1 MPYFLGSTSNS
12 NEFLLL
18 KNNKKITFSLNTK
31 SIPGTKKYFNSNY
44 LNVVNPDNTIY
55 NLEQDIELFVH
66 QTYPEYH
73 LRSNII
79 FNNKQFV
86 QFKVEDDLVVNPN
99 TNLSIDVEIDKIKFN
114 HENKF
119 YSVMLRVTS
128 VGIKYFQKKY

>member
-1 MPYFLGSTSNS
+1 MSYFLGSTSNA

-18 KNNKKITFSLNTK
+18 KNNKKINFSLNTK

-44 LNVVNPDNTIY
+44 LNVVNP
-55 NLEQDIELFVH
+55 
-66 QTYPEYH
+66 
-73 LRSNII
+73 
-79 FNNKQFV
+79 
-86 QFKVEDDLVVNPN
+86 N
-99 TNLSIDVEIDKIKFN
+99 TNLSIEVEIDKIKFN